1 MDSPAQSNLDF
12 WEGPHPWVRVKFATC
27 SWLIDFLSEHIF
39 SVNLGG
45 WFVLEPFISPALYQ
59 KYPGAVD
66 EWTLSTLMAA
76 DTANGGLD
84 QIEHHYATFMVSLLI
99 YLHLFKLIRL

>member
-1 MDSPAQSNLDF
+1 MGMC
-12 WEGPHPWVRVKFATC
+12 EVRHL
-27 SWLIDFLSEHIF
+27 WLAHWLPSEHIF

-45 WFVLEPFISPALYQ
+45 WFVLEPFISPAIYQ

-84 QIEHHYATFMVSLLI
+84 QIEHHYDTFMVSLT
-99 YLHLFKLIRL
+99 YSAFFFSS